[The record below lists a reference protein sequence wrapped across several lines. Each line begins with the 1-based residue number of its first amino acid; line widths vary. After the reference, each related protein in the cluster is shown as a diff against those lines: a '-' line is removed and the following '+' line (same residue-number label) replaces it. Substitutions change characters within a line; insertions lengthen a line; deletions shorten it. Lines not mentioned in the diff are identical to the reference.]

1 MNTVFIRALSRP
13 SKGFMKTLLGSCFGI
28 FLVLTPAKSAA
39 EALIVLEYNG
49 PQSAGSSVNDSS
61 NAFVQDHNHS
71 AEHVV
76 GRNETLSTIMNKYY
90 RSSGLNREFLSLA
103 IVQANPKAF
112 VRQNPNYLF
121 AGRKLRLPSV
131 NEIQSMILGQ
141 KTSSSNMTSGKV
153 SDEIFFFGN

>member
-1 MNTVFIRALSRP
+1 MNRVLSRP
-13 SKGFMKTLLGSCFGI
+13 SKGFMKTLLGLSFGI
-28 FLVLTPAKSAA
+28 FLLLTPANSVA

-49 PQSAGSSVNDSS
+49 AQSAGSSANDSD
-61 NAFVQDHNHS
+61 NAFVQNHNHS

-76 GRNETLSTIMNKYY
+76 GRNETLSTIMNKSY

-141 KTSSSNMTSGKV
+141 KTSSSNMASGKV

>member
-1 MNTVFIRALSRP
+1 MNSVLSRP
-13 SKGFMKTLLGSCFGI
+13 FKGFAKTLLGLCFGV
-28 FLVLTPAKSAA
+28 FLLLSPAKSAA

-49 PQSAGSSVNDSS
+49 AQSAGSSVND

-71 AEHVV
+71 SEHVV
-76 GRNETLSTIMNKYY
+76 GRNETLSSIMNKYY

-141 KTSSSNMTSGKV
+141 KTSSSNMSSGKV

>member
-1 MNTVFIRALSRP
+1 MNRVLNRP
-13 SKGFMKTLLGSCFGI
+13 SKGFVKTLLGLCFGV
-28 FLVLTPAKSAA
+28 FLLLTPAKSAA

-49 PQSAGSSVNDSS
+49 AQSARNSGNYID

-141 KTSSSNMTSGKV
+141 KTSSSNRSSGKV